1 MSDRLIP
8 QLLHG
13 MPIINPDGTPTKWF
27 VDAWNDLLDRTGG
40 QAVNLVGNIING
52 RQELADI
59 NLAGSSLSV
68 TLQAVNSNI
77 DSTAT
82 EAAAG
87 SGGLVVSISPSLA
100 SGRSDTSV
108 VTSNTVTA
116 SVTGGVAPYTY
127 TLTKVSGDTI
137 DNVISGAN
145 NNIVQFSQTMTVGQT
160 LTAQYRWTVEDSTG
174 TPLTGNKSFSVTMTR
189 DEFVLPDFIFS

>member
-160 LTAQYRWTVEDSTG
+160 LMAQYRWTVEDSTG